1 MTQHLSRTPVITGLL
16 TLALVAALSAQAG
29 LGGQPTA
36 GLADLLAEVRGLRA
50 DLNQAAGASMR
61 AQLLVARLT
70 LQEQRI
76 TTLGKELTELQ
87 AQLQTAVNRRSTL
100 EIESKALDD
109 AATAGSIPF
118 EQRKDVEAQVRENK
132 AALALAQRTEQQLR
146 GQESELSGVIAG
158 EQNRWS
164 DFNARLDEIE
174 RSLPAAKP
182 R

>member
-1 MTQHLSRTPVITGLL
+1 MTKHLSRTTVIAGV
-16 TLALVAALSAQAG
+16 LALGLVAGLSAQAG
-29 LGGQPTA
+29 QAGQTIA
-36 GLADLLAEVRGLRA
+36 FADLLAEVRGLRA

-61 AQLLVARLT
+61 AQLLVARLS

-76 TTLGKELTELQ
+76 VTLGRQLTELQ
-87 AQLQTAVNRRSTL
+87 AQLDTAINHRSAL
-100 EIESKALDD
+100 ETEAKNLDE
-109 AATAGSIPF
+109 AITAGSMPF
-118 EQRKDVEAQVRENK
+118 DRLKDVEAQARENK
-132 AALALAQRTEQQLR
+132 TALAQARHTEQQLR

-158 EQNRWS
+158 EQSRWS